1 MTFNPIFGSD
11 RLYALQSR
19 TADAWRVLV
28 QAWLL
33 AVLLALIAYAVWT
46 LDRGFDL
53 TDESYYL
60 LNAIYPGEIRL
71 FATAAHWIT
80 PWLWKASGSLVAFRA
95 LGLAMLLL
103 SAQVLAFG
111 VLQAARQC
119 GLMAQPTP
127 GQRFAVSACTMIGAL
142 LYGSFVNYAPSY
154 NLVTACGCYAAIG
167 LALLSSRPQSG
178 WRAPAWQLLAGAAL
192 AIVTL
197 CKFSAGAAALGVTLL
212 LALIFLE
219 SPRARITGIALIV
232 AGFGG
237 VLALMVMSHGGL
249 DDAVRQFRLGMSIGA
264 LLYGSFVNYA
274 PSYNLVTTCGCYA
287 AVGLALLSSRPHGGW
302 RAPVWQLLA
311 GATLAVVTLCKFSAG
326 AAALGV
332 TLLLAL
338 IFLESPRT
346 RIIGIALIVAGFGGV
361 LALMVMSHGGLDD
374 AVRQFRLGMSI
385 GALAIEE
392 TILERL
398 ERYYDEL
405 YLHGYLLGQIFAVPL
420 LCLVLAAMTRS
431 TLIALAGI
439 GWFAWFGWL
448 GWDLNLESYLLGGT
462 QHYRDQAFPLLA
474 LMALCAVAAVPEWR
488 RDWRPKMTAAGF
500 LILAFCFAVGS
511 GSLALL
517 VLCLLATARRW
528 GANWRACTLFAALF
542 ALPYGIAVGTGNQ
555 ITVQLLFSLAPW
567 GALIA
572 LLAFANG
579 RSAAVTIPAQLA
591 CAAFALL
598 IAAQVFTSGLNA
610 PYRLHR
616 PLDQQTES
624 TGLGTLG
631 SVRLD
636 AETAQFVRQIRTIA
650 AQCGI
655 DGGQRHFLGLYNIPG
670 IALLTHTIPAFT
682 PWMFMQKYTEAI
694 LDTVPADSYRD
705 AVVGIQLGANDAPPP
720 MPRQL
725 ATFPQGYRLCG
736 SAVIPYQQQKI
747 QLWVPE
753 QSHAR

>member
-192 AIVTL
+192 AI
-197 CKFSAGAAALGVTLL
+197 
-212 LALIFLE
+212 
-219 SPRARITGIALIV
+219 
-232 AGFGG
+232 
-237 VLALMVMSHGGL
+237 
-249 DDAVRQFRLGMSIGA
+249 
-264 LLYGSFVNYA
+264 
-274 PSYNLVTTCGCYA
+274 
-287 AVGLALLSSRPHGGW
+287 
-302 RAPVWQLLA
+302 
-311 GATLAVVTLCKFSAG
+311 VTLCKFSAG